1 MTSVQPNWPVIDFHC
16 DVLYKMH
23 LGHALSFEDS
33 ALDVT
38 RSRMKE
44 GGVGL
49 QTFAIFIPQQV
60 GSQRFEHIVRQV
72 ELFREHIAYPDG
84 GLSTLRWREEAA
96 QLFRQAGITPEKD
109 GAKLQKAVVEAPAW
123 GLLSLEGA
131 DALEGNLEYIRLSY
145 ELGIRL
151 IGITWNYANWA
162 GDGVLEQRNAGLTN
176 KGREMIRYCNK
187 LGMLLDV
194 SHLSESGFW
203 EVMEQSDTP
212 PVASHS
218 NARHVQDHVRNLLDE
233 QIRALIARDGR
244 IGLVFYPPFV
254 KDGADVRA
262 EDLLPH
268 IEHICSLGG
277 AGQIMLGSDFD
288 GMDQHVRGL
297 SHPGDYPAWA
307 GLLLKHYPED
317 LVRGWLAGNALGYL
331 AKHLPQAP
339 ISSTKV

>member
-23 LGHALSFEDS
+23 LGQALSFEDP

-44 GGVGL
+44 GGVDL

-96 QLFRQAGITPEKD
+96 QLSRQAGNAPEM
-109 GAKLQKAVVEAPAW
+109 GEQKLQKAVVEPPAW

-288 GMDQHVRGL
+288 GMDQHVHGL

-307 GLLLKHYPED
+307 GLLLKHYPEG

-339 ISSTKV
+339 ISSAKV

>member
-1 MTSVQPNWPVIDFHC
+1 MTSERPNWPVIDFHC

-23 LGHALSFEDS
+23 LGQALSFEDPT
-33 ALDVT
+33 LDVT

-44 GGVGL
+44 GGVCL
-49 QTFAIFIPQQV
+49 QTFAIFIPDQV
-60 GSQRFEHIVRQV
+60 GAPRFEHIVRQV
-72 ELFREHIAYPDG
+72 QLFREQIAYPEG
-84 GLSTLRWREEAA
+84 GLSTLQWREEAER
-96 QLFRQAGITPEKD
+96 LSREVGIAPEK
-109 GAKLQKAVVEAPAW
+109 AEPILQKAAVAGPAW

-218 NARHVQDHVRNLLDE
+218 NARYVREHVRNLHDE

-254 KDGADVRA
+254 KDGVDVCA

-297 SHPGDYPAWA
+297 AHPGDYPAWA
-307 GLLLKHYPED
+307 ELLLKHYPES

-331 AKHLPQAP
+331 SKYLPPAP
-339 ISSTKV
+339 ISSVKV

>member
-1 MTSVQPNWPVIDFHC
+1 MQPKTNLP
-16 DVLYKMH
+16 
-23 LGHALSFEDS
+23 ED
-33 ALDVT
+33 
-38 RSRMKE
+38 
-44 GGVGL
+44 
-49 QTFAIFIPQQV
+49 
-60 GSQRFEHIVRQV
+60 
-72 ELFREHIAYPDG
+72 
-84 GLSTLRWREEAA
+84 
-96 QLFRQAGITPEKD
+96 
-109 GAKLQKAVVEAPAW
+109 
-123 GLLSLEGA
+123 
-131 DALEGNLEYIRLSY
+131 
-145 ELGIRL
+145 
-151 IGITWNYANWA
+151 GITWNYANWA

-218 NARHVQDHVRNLLDE
+218 NARYVQNHVRNLLDE

-277 AGQIMLGSDFD
+277 LDRLCWDRTLTGWTSMSADWRIREIIQLGQGCCSSTT
-288 GMDQHVRGL
+288 RR
-297 SHPGDYPAWA
+297 
-307 GLLLKHYPED
+307 D